1 MTRTAMNLGQ
11 LLGPLVGGALYQTGG
26 FYLPF
31 VTMGGLQAAMGLVA
45 IVTMKEIPGNQS
57 PFLQLIVT

>member
-57 PFLQLIVT
+57 PFFQLIVT